1 MSGPMSGP
9 TEAAEPETCGLRV
22 RCSAYPH
29 VHRRTSVQV
38 TVVHVLPWTVLDT
51 GELQLKLQLGLA
63 RPPLRPK

>member
-1 MSGPMSGP
+1 
-9 TEAAEPETCGLRV
+9 
-22 RCSAYPH
+22 
-29 VHRRTSVQV
+29 VQV